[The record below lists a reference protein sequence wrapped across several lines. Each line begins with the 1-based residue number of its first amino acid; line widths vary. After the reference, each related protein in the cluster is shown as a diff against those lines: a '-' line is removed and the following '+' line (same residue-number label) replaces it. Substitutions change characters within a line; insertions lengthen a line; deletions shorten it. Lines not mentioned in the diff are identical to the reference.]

1 MFVWWR
7 ASLFH
12 HTNVCKISLLW
23 GAISLLVFNKSLS
36 NLAILLISRSSFQW
50 CWWLFC
56 NVSMPKVEK
65 NCEKVYQERLWEL
78 IKWPSKEKCFDI
90 LSNSPNLFCQEMYRD
105 LLGEF
110 VCGYFLPGDPVLLL
124 HPFVLVCHVFPRNKI
139 KLNTEHHY
147 NISSQ
152 LQQSLDIRK
161 LWSFFN
167 DLWRTS
173 YVFSRSPSWTNINK

>member
-12 HTNVCKISLLW
+12 HTNVCKISRLW

-90 LSNSPNLFCQEMYRD
+90 YRYKCIEICWGNLYVDISYRGTLCSCCTHLSLFATSSLETKYNSILSITITSLPN
-105 LLGEF
+105 
-110 VCGYFLPGDPVLLL
+110 
-124 HPFVLVCHVFPRNKI
+124 
-139 KLNTEHHY
+139 Y
-147 NISSQ
+147 N
-152 LQQSLDIRK
+152 RVWK
-161 LWSFFN
+161 
-167 DLWRTS
+167 
-173 YVFSRSPSWTNINK
+173 